1 MPYLC
6 SLKTLKFMLLTDET
20 LHFIR
25 QHADDDV
32 RALALHARPLPGVDL
47 PAALTQIAGLQTLRA
62 KVPTWAA
69 TEGILCPARLSLEQ
83 CSSEATARYKA
94 DIIAAHAGPRRR
106 LADLTGGLGID
117 CSLLA
122 PLFTEVDYVERQE
135 ELCRLAGHNFPR
147 LGRTHIRVHCA
158 DGTAFLDDMPAAD
171 WLFLDPARRDS
182 HGGKT
187 VALADCEPDV
197 SQLED
202 RLLEKAPNV
211 LLKLSPM
218 LDLTLALHTLR
229 HVREA
234 HVVAVDNECKELLL
248 VLQRDGTTSTEDV
261 PITCA
266 NLTKHGGNGTA
277 FTFTRRQEQAS
288 PCPLAANLSEYLY
301 EPNAALMKA
310 GAFRCLTEAYG
321 IEKLHPSSH
330 LYTSS
335 RLIPDFPGRAFR
347 VEGCGGLGKKE
358 AKPLLGGLS
367 QANLA
372 VRNFPDTVASLR
384 RRLHLAEGG
393 DTYIFATTLADG
405 RKVLVRAVRTTVSS

>member
-1 MPYLC
+1 
-6 SLKTLKFMLLTDET
+6 MLLTDET
-20 LHFIR
+20 LRFIR

-32 RALALHARPLPGVDL
+32 RALALHARALPGVDL

-94 DIIAAHAGPRRR
+94 DIVAAHAGPRRR

-122 PLFTEVDYVERQE
+122 ALFAEADYVERQE
-135 ELCRLAGHNFPR
+135 ELCRLAAHNFPL
-147 LGRTHIRVHCA
+147 LGLTHIRVHCA
-158 DGTAFLDDMPAAD
+158 DGIAFLADMPPAD

-229 HVREA
+229 HVSQV

-248 VLQRDGTTSTEDV
+248 VLQRDGTASAEDV
-261 PITCA
+261 PITCV

-277 FTFTRRQEQAS
+277 FTFTRQQEQAS
-288 PCPLAANLSEYLY
+288 PCPLADKLSKYLY

-310 GAFRCLTEAYG
+310 GAFRCLTDAYG
-321 IEKLHPSSH
+321 VEKLHLSSH
-330 LYTSS
+330 LYTSN
-335 RLIPDFPGRAFR
+335 RLIPDFPGRTFR
-347 VEGCGGLGKKE
+347 IKGFGGLGKKE
-358 AKPLLGGLS
+358 AKALLDGLS

-405 RKVLVRAVRTTVSS
+405 RKVLIRAVRTTVSS

>member
-1 MPYLC
+1 M
-6 SLKTLKFMLLTDET
+6 FLTDET
-20 LHFIR
+20 LRFIR

-32 RALALHARPLPGVDL
+32 RALALHARALPGVDL

-135 ELCRLAGHNFPR
+135 ELCRLAGHNFPL
-147 LGRTHIRVHCA
+147 LGLTHIHVHCA
-158 DGTAFLDDMPAAD
+158 DGTAFLAGMPPAD

-197 SQLED
+197 SQLEE

-234 HVVAVDNECKELLL
+234 HIVAVDNECKELLL
-248 VLQRDGTTSTEDV
+248 VMNARNCCWCWKRTLRPMQTISPSLVSTWEVKNTSRQSFALPAARNRLLPVCWPMFPVLTST
-261 PITCA
+261 
-266 NLTKHGGNGTA
+266 
-277 FTFTRRQEQAS
+277 S
-288 PCPLAANLSEYLY
+288 P
-301 EPNAALMKA
+301 
-310 GAFRCLTEAYG
+310 
-321 IEKLHPSSH
+321 
-330 LYTSS
+330 
-335 RLIPDFPGRAFR
+335 
-347 VEGCGGLGKKE
+347 
-358 AKPLLGGLS
+358 
-367 QANLA
+367 
-372 VRNFPDTVASLR
+372 
-384 RRLHLAEGG
+384 
-393 DTYIFATTLADG
+393 TLPC
-405 RKVLVRAVRTTVSS
+405 

>member
-47 PAALTQIAGLQTLRA
+47 PAALTQIAGLQTLRT

-83 CSSEATARYKA
+83 CSSETTARYKA
-94 DIIAAHAGPRRR
+94 DIITAHAGPRRR

-122 PLFTEVDYVERQE
+122 PLFAETDYVERQE
-135 ELCRLAGHNFPR
+135 ELCRLAGHNFPL
-147 LGRTHIRVHCA
+147 LGLTHIHVHCA
-158 DGTAFLDDMPAAD
+158 DGTAFLAGMPPAD

-197 SQLED
+197 SQLEE

-234 HVVAVDNECKELLL
+234 HIVAVDNECKELLL
-248 VLQRDGTTSTEDV
+248 VLEKDFTADADDIPVTCVNLGSKEHV
-261 PITCA
+261 PAIFC
-266 NLTKHGGNGTA
+266 
-277 FTFTRRQEQAS
+277 FTRRQEQAA
-288 PCPLAANLSEYLY
+288 PCMLADVPRTYLY
-301 EPNAALMKA
+301 EPNAALLKA
-310 GAFRCLTEAYG
+310 GAFRSLTNAYG
-321 IEKLHPSSH
+321 VEKLHTSSH

-335 RLIPDFPGRAFR
+335 RLIPDFPGRTFR
-347 VEGCGGLGKKE
+347 IEGWCGWGKKE
-358 AKPLLGGLS
+358 AKALLNGLK
-367 QANLA
+367 QANLSI
-372 VRNFPDTVASLR
+372 RNFPGTVSELR
-384 RRLHLAEGG
+384 KRLRLAEGG
-393 DTYIFATTLADG
+393 DTYLFATTLSDG
-405 RKVLVRAVRTTVSS
+405 RKVLIRAVRTTASS

>member
-6 SLKTLKFMLLTDET
+6 SLKTLKFMFLTDET

-47 PAALTQIAGLQTLRA
+47 PAALTQIAGLQTLRT

-135 ELCRLAGHNFPR
+135 ELCRLAGHNFPL
-147 LGRTHIRVHCA
+147 LGLTHIHVHCA
-158 DGTAFLDDMPAAD
+158 DGTAFLAGMPPAD

-197 SQLED
+197 SQLEE

-234 HVVAVDNECKELLL
+234 HIVAVDNECKELLL
-248 VLQRDGTTSTEDV
+248 VLEKDFTADADDIPVTCVNLGSKEHV
-261 PITCA
+261 PAIFC
-266 NLTKHGGNGTA
+266 
-277 FTFTRRQEQAS
+277 FTRRQEQAA
-288 PCPLAANLSEYLY
+288 PCMLADVPRTYLY
-301 EPNAALMKA
+301 EPNAALLKA
-310 GAFRCLTEAYG
+310 GAQQPP
-321 IEKLHPSSH
+321 LHVKPPHPGFSRTNVPHRGLVRMGQEGGKSPAERPQASQPEHTQLPRHGVRTAQTAAPCRGRRH
-330 LYTSS
+330 L
-335 RLIPDFPGRAFR
+335 
-347 VEGCGGLGKKE
+347 
-358 AKPLLGGLS
+358 PLCHDL
-367 QANLA
+367 
-372 VRNFPDTVASLR
+372 VRR
-384 RRLHLAEGG
+384 AEGT
-393 DTYIFATTLADG
+393 DTGGQNDSFIVT
-405 RKVLVRAVRTTVSS
+405 RTPLFWMSGLPR

>member
-1 MPYLC
+1 
-6 SLKTLKFMLLTDET
+6 MLLTDET
-20 LHFIR
+20 LRFIR

-32 RALALHARPLPGVDL
+32 RALALHARALPGVDL

-94 DIIAAHAGPRRR
+94 DIVAAHAGPRRH

-122 PLFTEVDYVERQE
+122 ALFAEADYVERQE
-135 ELCRLAGHNFPR
+135 ELCRLAEHNFPL
-147 LGRTHIRVHCA
+147 LGLAHIRVHCA
-158 DGTAFLDDMPAAD
+158 DGIAFLADMPPAD

-202 RLLEKAPNV
+202 RLLEKAPHV

-229 HVREA
+229 HVGQA

-248 VLQRDGTTSTEDV
+248 VLQRDGTASAEDV

-277 FTFTRRQEQAS
+277 FTFTRQQEQVS
-288 PCPLAANLSEYLY
+288 PCSLAANLSEYLY

-310 GAFRCLTEAYG
+310 GAFRCLTDAYG

-330 LYTSS
+330 LYTSN
-335 RLIPDFPGRAFR
+335 RLIPDFPGRTFR
-347 VEGCGGLGKKE
+347 IEGCGGLGKKE
-358 AKPLLGGLS
+358 AKALLDGLS
-367 QANLA
+367 QVNLA

-393 DTYIFATTLADG
+393 ETYIFATTLADG
-405 RKVLVRAVRTTVSS
+405 RKVLIRAVRTTVSS

>member
-6 SLKTLKFMLLTDET
+6 SLKHLKFMFLTDET

-32 RALALHARPLPGVDL
+32 RALALHTRPLPGVDL

-94 DIIAAHAGPRRR
+94 DLITAHASPRRR

-147 LGRTHIRVHCA
+147 LGLTHIRVHCA
-158 DGTAFLDDMPAAD
+158 DGITFLDEMPAAD

-248 VLQRDGTTSTEDV
+248 VLQRDGTASTEDV

-266 NLTKHGGNGTA
+266 NLTKHGSNGTA

-310 GAFRCLTEAYG
+310 GAFRSLTEAYG

-358 AKPLLGGLS
+358 AKTLLGGLS

-393 DTYIFATTLADG
+393 DTYIFATTLTDG
-405 RKVLVRAVRTTVSS
+405 RKVLVRAVRTTASS